1 MRVRIQNSTI
11 KGRLTPPS
19 SKSMMQRALAA
30 AMLAQGTSIIHN
42 PCKCD
47 DADAATDII
56 QRMGSKVE
64 KVNDSLQVISEKNV
78 NPDIINVGESGLSLR
93 MFSPIVALN
102 PTKTEINGKGSIL
115 KRPIHNILEGLENLG
130 IECENTGKGFLPI
143 QLQAG
148 YKSNFAKIDGS
159 LGSQFLTGLLM
170 ALPCR
175 NIDTTLK
182 VSNLKSIP
190 YINMTIDLLK
200 DFGIEITHED
210 YKSFSIKGNQQY
222 QPTEYT
228 IEADWSSAAPLLVAG
243 AVKGSVSLEH
253 MNKNSYQA
261 DKEILTA
268 LKKCG
273 AAINWEGNTL
283 SVEKKGLNAF
293 EFDATHCPDLFPPL
307 VALAA
312 NCNGES
318 RIKGVHRLE
327 HKESNRGI
335 VLQKEFLKLGVP
347 IRIEEDE
354 MIIPGGRLRGGLA
367 NSNND
372 HRIAMALAVA
382 GLSSLNPVEIGQ
394 HECVDKSYPNFFT
407 DLRKIGGG
415 VAQFYFNSQF
425 V

>member
-11 KGRLTPPS
+11 KGRLCPPS

-30 AMLAQGTSIIHN
+30 AMLANGTSTIHN
-42 PCKCD
+42 PCECD
-47 DADAATDII
+47 DANAATDVI
-56 QRMGSKVE
+56 QRMGAKVE
-64 KVNDSLQVISEKNV
+64 SVNDSLKVISEEKV
-78 NPDIINVGESGLSLR
+78 NPEIINVGESGLSLR
-93 MFSPIVALN
+93 MFSPIVALH
-102 PTKTEINGKGSIL
+102 PAKTEINGKGSIL
-115 KRPIHNILEGLENLG
+115 KRPVHNILEGMENLG
-130 IECENTGKGFLPI
+130 IECENSGKGHLPF
-143 QLQAG
+143 QLFGG

-175 NIDTTLK
+175 EEDTTLK
-182 VSNLKSIP
+182 VNNLKSIP

-200 DFGIEITHED
+200 DFGVEIKHED
-210 YKSFSIKGNQQY
+210 YKTFSIKGNQKY
-222 QPTEYT
+222 KAVDFT
-228 IEADWSSAAPLLVAG
+228 IEADWSSAAPLLVAA
-243 AVKGSVSLEH
+243 AVKGSVILEH
-253 MNKNSYQA
+253 MNKDSYQA
-261 DKEILTA
+261 DKEILTV

-273 AAINWEGNTL
+273 ASITWEGNSL
-283 SVEKKGLNAF
+283 KVEKKGLNAF

-312 NCNGES
+312 NCSGES
-318 RIKGVHRLE
+318 KIKGVHRLE

-335 VLQKEFLKLGVP
+335 VLQKEFAKLGVP
-347 IRIEEDE
+347 IRIEGDE

-382 GLSSLNPVEIGQ
+382 GLSSINPVEIGQ
-394 HECVDKSYPNFFT
+394 HECVAKSYPNFFT

-415 VAQFYFNSQF
+415 VAQFYFKSQF